1 MLHAMRE
8 RIHYM
13 SIDLINKGVS
23 NKQTIF
29 LISLIINVSLKV
41 AEGGEPS
48 LETPTCENKVPV
60 FP

>member
-41 AEGGEPS
+41 AE
-48 LETPTCENKVPV
+48 TPTCENKVPV